1 MYKGPNNTPVQKHK
15 DMTCVCLRNLVL
27 LREPTPH
34 KPRLIYFCPS
44 GGKIRHNAPLSQDGR
59 VTGNRDSEPFDR
71 KTHEAKQA
79 DILRHAST
87 LFNREGYQSPSIER
101 IAEHAG
107 ISKMT
112 FYRYY
117 ADKEALILAI
127 LKQKESEFMQDL
139 AQITADKASAGKA
152 VRRVRLLPSLVY
164 LRNVPR
170 LHVYPRAVE
179 YGASSPA
186 IREQCSRFKSLL
198 WQFFRDILLQVL
210 NRNLPS
216 GWP

>member
-1 MYKGPNNTPVQKHK
+1 M
-15 DMTCVCLRNLVL
+15 
-27 LREPTPH
+27 
-34 KPRLIYFCPS
+34 KP
-44 GGKIRHNAPLSQDGR
+44 
-59 VTGNRDSEPFDR
+59 
-71 KTHEAKQA
+71 KQA

-139 AQITADKASAGKA
+139 AQITADKASAREKLFA
-152 VRRVRLLPSLVY
+152 VFDYYHRWFTCETF
-164 LRNVPR
+164 
-170 LHVYPRAVE
+170 HGCMFTRALFE

-210 NRNLPS
+210 KP
-216 GWP
+216 